1 MILSFGLL
9 FVLLMIA
16 ISFHE
21 FAHGFCAYKLGDNT
35 AKYSGRLTLNPI
47 AHIDLM
53 GTIIVPLL
61 LVIAG
66 MPPIGWAKPVPINYW
81 ALRNPKR
88 DIIFVG
94 FSGPLANILLAIF
107 ISLLIRLLPLP
118 AALVAVFIKLLEINV
133 ALGVFN
139 LIPIP
144 PLDGSRILMGLL
156 PEPYAS
162 RYASIEPYAA
172 IVLVILIW
180 LGALNWIF
188 WPLVD
193 FVLKLLGV

>member
-9 FVLLMIA
+9 FTLLMIA
-16 ISFHE
+16 ISVHE
-21 FAHGFCAYKLGDNT
+21 FAHGLCAYKLGDNT

-107 ISLLIRLLPLP
+107 ISLLIR
-118 AALVAVFIKLLEINV
+118 
-133 ALGVFN
+133 
-139 LIPIP
+139 
-144 PLDGSRILMGLL
+144 
-156 PEPYAS
+156 
-162 RYASIEPYAA
+162 
-172 IVLVILIW
+172 
-180 LGALNWIF
+180 
-188 WPLVD
+188 
-193 FVLKLLGV
+193 